1 MTEANLAAV
10 LHGIDDLRV
19 QEIAL
24 PEPGPGEV
32 RVRTK
37 AVGICGSDVHY
48 WERGR
53 IGSFVV
59 EAPLVLG
66 HETAGIIDAVGP
78 DVTNVAPGDRVAIE
92 PGVPCRQCAACKSG
106 RYNLCADVQFLATPP
121 VDGSLARY
129 FIHAADF
136 CYPLPDHVSLDEGAL
151 LEPLSVGI
159 HACRRAGVEPGSH
172 VLVMGAG
179 PVGLA
184 SLLAARAFGAT
195 SVASVDLKDGR
206 LDAAKALGA
215 DVVVNADDDRLAQTI
230 LDRFGPADL
239 AIDCTGAEPAV
250 RAAMRT
256 TKSGGR
262 VVLVGLG
269 PDEMTLPIVDAA
281 TREVD
286 LLGIF
291 RYANTYPTALELVS
305 SGRVDVKPLVTHHF
319 PLEEAVSAFEVAR
332 SGEGGAIKVVITL

>member
-1 MTEANLAAV
+1 MPTANLAAV
-10 LHGIDDLRV
+10 LHGVDDLRV
-19 QEIAL
+19 EELAV

-32 RVRTK
+32 RVRTRS
-37 AVGICGSDVHY
+37 VGICGSDVHY

-66 HETAGIIDAVGP
+66 HETAGVIDSIGLG
-78 DVTNVAPGDRVAIE
+78 VTNVAPGDRIAIE
-92 PGVPCRQCAACKSG
+92 PGVPCRQCATCKSG
-106 RYNLCADVQFLATPP
+106 RYNLCADVRFLATPP
-121 VDGSLARY
+121 IDGSLARY

-172 VLVMGAG
+172 VLIMGAG

-195 SVASVDLKDGR
+195 AVASVDLKPER
-206 LDAAKALGA
+206 LEAAGSLGA
-215 DVVVNADDDRLAQTI
+215 DVVVDARDDELVQTI
-230 LDRFGPADL
+230 VDRFGRPDL

-250 RAAMRT
+250 SAAMRAT
-256 TKSGGR
+256 RSGGR

-305 SGRVDVKPLVTHHF
+305 SGRVDVTPLVTHHF

-332 SGEGGAIKVVITL
+332 SGEGGAIKVVVTL